1 MKLEQAIQEITENGY
16 KFVSLYR
23 NGEQITKFNQA
34 GRFDAK
40 LEEIKKRIESFPG
53 SYVIM
58 AKFNNMDKP
67 DQFALDNVNGNAAQS
82 LQENAIIIDN
92 PRTLENKQ
100 VLSLSIENEKLKLQ
114 NEQLLKDIAE
124 LENLVAELEQQNAEM
139 EANNI
144 ASATPTLMEN
154 AQSFLGTLME
164 FGAPLLD
171 QHFALQKQKLEIE
184 RMKYGGPRPQ
194 TKADPEKV
202 AIRKI
207 GEWIETKANEP
218 EIYEMLHN
226 ISAQAQTVTEF
237 LQILNNTNSQLYA
250 ELQNQL

>member
-34 GRFDAK
+34 GKFDAK
-40 LEEIKKRIESFPG
+40 LDEIQKRIEKFPG

-67 DQFALDNVNGNAAQS
+67 DQFVLDNVAAVQG
-82 LQENAIIIDN
+82 LQENAIIMDN
-92 PRTLENKQ
+92 PKTLENQK
-100 VLSLSIENEKLKLQ
+100 VLALSIENERLKLQ
-114 NEQLLKDIAE
+114 CAGYLKDIAE
-124 LENLVAELEQQNAEM
+124 LENLVAELEQQIAEM
-139 EANNI
+139 DANAI
-144 ASATPTLMEN
+144 ERATPTLMEN
-154 AQSFLGTLME
+154 AQSFLSTLME

-171 QHFALQKQKLEIE
+171 QHFALKKQQLEIE
-184 RMKYGGPRPQ
+184 RMKFGGAGPK

-207 GEWIETKANEP
+207 GEWVETKVDDP
-218 EIYEMLHN
+218 EIYELLHN
-226 ISAQAQTVTEF
+226 ISGQSQSVAQF
-237 LQILNNTNSQLYA
+237 LEILNNTNSDLYN
-250 ELQNQL
+250 EIQNQL